1 MEIYKILHILKR
13 QDGGLSSSC
22 PEPYCHCDKTQLI
35 STEIKQCLS
44 VKQRIKMRN
53 TLSQEL
59 GRLRHGQDSNT
70 GIRLWK
76 ILIIYDAFG
85 RDVILCIKS
94 INQLLD
100 TAIKVMCRQD
110 QTSCM
115 MQSSWISFRSQ
126 LESLQVQ
133 SAKAKCVEALFSW
146 WQEAQEDPVKQNQFK
161 KESKSNSHSPAWAMF
176 FWSFNQPPFL
186 ILPNAL
192 CYAWFNISNWL
203 PLWSKFTR
211 RFEVRHS
218 DTFSKWLRQK
228 QLPAFFCYV
237 CENL

>member
-13 QDGGLSSSC
+13 LDGGLSSSC

-133 SAKAKCVEALFSW
+133 SLQKQSVLKLFSHGGRRHRKILW
-146 WQEAQEDPVKQNQFK
+146 NKISLKKKVNQTPTVLLELCFCDLLI
-161 KESKSNSHSPAWAMF
+161 SL
-176 FWSFNQPPFL
+176 PF
-186 ILPNAL
+186 
-192 CYAWFNISNWL
+192 
-203 PLWSKFTR
+203 
-211 RFEVRHS
+211 
-218 DTFSKWLRQK
+218 
-228 QLPAFFCYV
+228 
-237 CENL
+237 